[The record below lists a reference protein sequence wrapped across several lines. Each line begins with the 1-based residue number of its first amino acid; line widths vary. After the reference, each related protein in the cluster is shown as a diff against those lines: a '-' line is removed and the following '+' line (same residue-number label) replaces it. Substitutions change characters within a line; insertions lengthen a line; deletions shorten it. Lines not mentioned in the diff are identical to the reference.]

1 MPAAPSARPGS
12 LTGIGRGRWPGRR
25 TSGRAVPQHRRRLRR
40 QQRGMAMLNIEHLY
54 EGAPGGRQMLA
65 GDEAH
70 ISQFRGRYRAL
81 SAQEKARHDAIE
93 AA

>member
-1 MPAAPSARPGS
+1 
-12 LTGIGRGRWPGRR
+12 
-25 TSGRAVPQHRRRLRR
+25 
-40 QQRGMAMLNIEHLY
+40 MLNIEHLY
-54 EGAPGGRQMLA
+54 EGVPDGRQMLA

>member
-1 MPAAPSARPGS
+1 M
-12 LTGIGRGRWPGRR
+12 
-25 TSGRAVPQHRRRLRR
+25 V
-40 QQRGMAMLNIEHLY
+40 NIEHQC
-54 EGAPGGRQMLA
+54 EGEPDGRQMVA

-70 ISQFRGRYRAL
+70 VSRFRGRYRAL